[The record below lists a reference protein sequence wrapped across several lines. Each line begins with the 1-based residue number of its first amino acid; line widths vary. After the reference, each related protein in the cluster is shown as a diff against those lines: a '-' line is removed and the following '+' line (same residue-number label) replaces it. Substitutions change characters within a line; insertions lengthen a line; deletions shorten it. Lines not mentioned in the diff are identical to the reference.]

1 MRIIPY
7 LLYLLLVAFHEVIF
21 RDLTAIYGVTIN
33 LPAFLI
39 LAVALYK
46 PELTVVWFGFAV
58 GLVTSAGVP
67 SVVGWFG
74 LLGAAVGA
82 VAFHV
87 RERLNLESLASK
99 LLLMSLGILLYS
111 ILETTISRPDGF
123 WYILG
128 TQVLPGTV
136 YTTVMAWVFF
146 LFCEGRLTAKK
157 IRAMF

>member
-7 LLYLLLVAFHEVIF
+7 ILYLLLVAFHEVIF
-21 RDLTAIYGVTIN
+21 RDLTAIYGVTIY

-46 PELTVVWFGFAV
+46 SELTVVWFGFAV
-58 GLVTSAGVP
+58 GLVTSAGAP
-67 SVVGWFG
+67 AVVGWFG
-74 LLGAAVGA
+74 LLGAAIGA
-82 VAFHV
+82 AAFHL

-99 LLLMSLGILLYS
+99 LLLMSLGILTYS
-111 ILETTISRPDGF
+111 IVETIIVRPDGF

-136 YTTVMAWVFF
+136 YTTVLAWVFF
-146 LFCEGRLTAKK
+146 LFREGRLTAKK